1 MLVAVQRT
9 CGNSQATETIL
20 TSYRDLG
27 LIEIEDAT
35 IPRLSQVDAVS
46 GVGIGST
53 MIDGAFQ
60 ELVQRRL
67 QKHPDGYSFPPE
79 LPRKLSKS
87 TQFQSIKHKFGSPA
101 ANLPEF
107 PIKLDILGLNI
118 SQACTSPGLGIDKGR
133 MRFSK

>member
-1 MLVAVQRT
+1 M
-9 CGNSQATETIL
+9 CGFLEAMKVVLIL
-20 TSYRDLG
+20 YRDLG

-35 IPRLSQVDAVS
+35 IPRLKQVDAVS

-53 MIDGAFQ
+53 MIDSAFQ

-67 QKHPDGYSFPPE
+67 QQHPDGYSFPPE
-79 LPRKLSKS
+79 LPRKLSKC